1 MGFARAA
8 AARDFTRFHTGMSIA
23 DAVVCTGY
31 FYPGRTF
38 SFPMPEEPS
47 IGQPELTIL
56 SSLVILLL
64 AL

>member
-1 MGFARAA
+1 MGFARVAA
-8 AARDFTRFHTGMSIA
+8 GRDYTRFHTGMSVA

-38 SFPMPEEPS
+38 SFPVPEEPG
-47 IGQPELTIL
+47 IGQLELTIL
-56 SSLVILLL
+56 SSLGILLL